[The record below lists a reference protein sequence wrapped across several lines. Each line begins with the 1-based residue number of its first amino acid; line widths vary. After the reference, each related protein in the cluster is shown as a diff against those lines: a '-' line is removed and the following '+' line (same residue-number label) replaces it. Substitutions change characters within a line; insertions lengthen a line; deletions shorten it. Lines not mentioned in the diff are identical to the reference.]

1 MLAGSPL
8 DLTIP
13 KAKPPNTATTII
25 SRQRLINETK
35 LSTTPK
41 PSSPK
46 LCLSIPGNH
55 RTTATPVK
63 KPRQIAVI
71 THETCVFS
79 FK

>member
-1 MLAGSPL
+1 MPADSPL
-8 DLTIP
+8 GLTIP
-13 KAKPPNTATTII
+13 KTKPPNTATTTI
-25 SRQRLINETK
+25 SRQRLISETK
-35 LSTTPK
+35 LSTIPE
-41 PSSPK
+41 PSNHK
-46 LCLSIPGNH
+46 LYLSIPGNH

>member
-1 MLAGSPL
+1 MLASNPL

-13 KAKPPNTATTII
+13 KTKPPNTAIATI
-25 SRQRLINETK
+25 SRQRLISEAE
-35 LSTTPK
+35 LSTAPK
-41 PSSPK
+41 PSNHK
-46 LCLSIPGNH
+46 LYLSILGNH

-71 THETCVFS
+71 THETCVFF

>member
-1 MLAGSPL
+1 MLASNPL

-13 KAKPPNTATTII
+13 KAKPPNTAIATI
-25 SRQRLINETK
+25 SRQRLISEAK
-35 LSTTPK
+35 LSTAPK
-41 PSSPK
+41 PSSHEPY
-46 LCLSIPGNH
+46 LSILGNH